1 MNNRGADYIKRL
13 LKDKER
19 FKKWKRIMLAL
30 SCVVVFITV
39 YALTIPAVTL
49 ACDKEEHVHTTECY
63 NENNELICT
72 KEEHTHSE
80 DCYEK
85 EEQEQEPVEE
95 EDEEFDFITV
105 SGWAIAELHHIP
117 KVNEE
122 FDYKNLH
129 VTITKADQRKVLEV
143 KVEIQKEEEDKEND

>member
-1 MNNRGADYIKRL
+1 MVYLQNIAAQ
-13 LKDKER
+13 
-19 FKKWKRIMLAL
+19 FKK
-30 SCVVVFITV
+30 
-39 YALTIPAVTL
+39 
-49 ACDKEEHVHTTECY
+49 
-63 NENNELICT
+63 ENDINRFPYPPLL
-72 KEEHTHSE
+72 
-80 DCYEK
+80 
-85 EEQEQEPVEE
+85 
-95 EDEEFDFITV
+95 FDFITV